1 MLTYEEDI
9 AILMYMYLRKAD
21 IMSCFN
27 EDRATLNEQAA
38 KLDMALQTCAFDAV
52 LQEAF
57 EDGMNLDEISY
68 VLNTHTER
76 TVRRYI
82 VQEQLKRAANKD
94 K

>member
-38 KLDMALQTCAFDAV
+38 KLDMALQTCGFDAV

-57 EDGMNLDEISY
+57 EISY

-82 VQEQLKRAANKD
+82 VQAQLKRAANKD

>member
-38 KLDMALQTCAFDAV
+38 
-52 LQEAF
+52 
-57 EDGMNLDEISY
+57 NLD
-68 VLNTHTER
+68 
-76 TVRRYI
+76 
-82 VQEQLKRAANKD
+82 KA
-94 K
+94 